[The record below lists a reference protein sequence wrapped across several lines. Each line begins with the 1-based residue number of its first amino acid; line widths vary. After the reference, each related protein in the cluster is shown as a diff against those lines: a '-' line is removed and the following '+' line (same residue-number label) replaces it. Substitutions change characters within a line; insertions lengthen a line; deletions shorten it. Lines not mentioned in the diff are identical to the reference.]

1 MGSSLSEKK
10 PYSSGADA
18 VTHKDVAGRSLSSPS
33 DKDLRNVRIH
43 TVLYLDWW
51 LTGLIITEV

>member
-1 MGSSLSEKK
+1 MGSSLSKK
-10 PYSSGADA
+10 KSYSSGADA
-18 VTHKDVAGRSLSSPS
+18 VIHKDVAGRSLSPPS

-51 LTGLIITEV
+51 LTGFIITEI